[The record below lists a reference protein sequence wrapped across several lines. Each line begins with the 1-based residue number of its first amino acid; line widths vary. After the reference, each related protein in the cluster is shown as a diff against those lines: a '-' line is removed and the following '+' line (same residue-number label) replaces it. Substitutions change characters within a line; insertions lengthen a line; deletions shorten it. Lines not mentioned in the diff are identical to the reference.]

1 MNITLFDSWNR
12 KFSGPIIDHWE
23 KLGHNIRFNPTW
35 EQAIG
40 ADLNFFYQS
49 DNVAVEATTN
59 KQLTGKTFI
68 QCVDIEVWAGQATA
82 VKWDRVDGAIFM
94 AEHLKKYVENQI
106 SFPCPV
112 KLIKPGI
119 ALDKWTLRPPSTPT
133 TVPTRKIAYVVGD
146 RRIWDVKRFDI
157 ALQLLRDLLDADKD
171 HIWQLH
177 VRGTYSSHAQ
187 YNAYCQYL
195 QKDLKLDDY
204 VVWYE
209 DRVEDL
215 NAWLDD
221 KDFFLLPST
230 KEAFSY
236 ATAEAMAKGIKP
248 IINNWESSRDNWG
261 PYVCE
266 TYGQML
272 AEMLKGEN
280 KPEEYRKY
288 VEDNYDEKRYL
299 KELCEFMNI
308 PKGGEKI
315 D

>member
-12 KFSGPIIDHWE
+12 KFSGPIVEHWE
-23 KLGHNIRFNPTW
+23 KNGHNVRFNPKW
-35 EQAIG
+35 EEAIG
-40 ADLNFFYQS
+40 ADLNFFYQA
-49 DNVAVEATTN
+49 DNVAVEGTTN
-59 KQLTGKTFI
+59 KKLTGKTFV
-68 QCVDIEVWAGQATA
+68 QCVDIEVWAGQAGA
-82 VKWDRVDGAIFM
+82 VKWDNVDGAIFM
-94 AEHLKKYVENQI
+94 AEHIKRHVEGQTTI
-106 SFPCPV
+106 SCPK

-119 ALDKWTLRPPSTPT
+119 DLKKFTLRPSDTSET
-133 TVPTRKIAYVVGD
+133 APTRKIAYVVGN

-157 ALQLLRDLLDADKD
+157 ALQMLRDLLDADPE

-195 QKDLKLDDY
+195 QKDLKLDNF

-215 NAWLDD
+215 NKWLDD
-221 KDFFLLPST
+221 KDFFFLPST

-248 IINNWESSRDNWG
+248 ILNNWESCRDNWA

-272 AEMLKGEN
+272 AEFLKADN
-280 KPEEYRKY
+280 KPEEYRQFI
-288 VEDNYDEKRYL
+288 EDNYSEDRYL
-299 KELCEFMNI
+299 KELDEFMNI